1 MCKVPLSQGWETC
14 DFWIFHSNRV
24 WPLSL
29 PVCSLKVSPTVSQHQ
44 PLPSVL
50 EPWAQSTGEK
60 ESQDK
65 ASGRNPA
72 SPCPDS
78 PWPQPPSP
86 PSVQG
91 PSTAALHPPGAGG
104 RVAATGQWAASCAHH
119 PRGQSCSRQ
128 EGNSGWTRP
137 VRPCPSWGLLT
148 QQGSKSHFTNKA
160 HLLSA
165 GVVLN

>member
-1 MCKVPLSQGWETC
+1 MHMCKVPLSQGWETC

-29 PVCSLKVSPTVSQHQ
+29 PVCSLKVSTTVSQHQ

-78 PWPQPPSP
+78 PWPQPPSHPVSRGPAQRPCIP
-86 PSVQG
+86 PG
-91 PSTAALHPPGAGG
+91 PSGIGGTVGCLLCTPSSRSELLQAGG
-104 RVAATGQWAASCAHH
+104 ELGLDSPCEALSLLGATH
-119 PRGQSCSRQ
+119 P
-128 EGNSGWTRP
+128 
-137 VRPCPSWGLLT
+137 
-148 QQGSKSHFTNKA
+148 
-160 HLLSA
+160 A
-165 GVVLN
+165 GFKVSFYK